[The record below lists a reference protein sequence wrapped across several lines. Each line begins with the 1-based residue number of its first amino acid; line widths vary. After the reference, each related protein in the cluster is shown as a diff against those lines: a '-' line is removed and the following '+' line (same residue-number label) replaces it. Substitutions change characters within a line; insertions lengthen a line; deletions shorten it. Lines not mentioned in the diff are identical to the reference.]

1 MPGPTTRAG
10 RCATEREP
18 DCPEGTGTYTTYNQV
33 PMRSVAASP
42 RADAL
47 ELKAK
52 LFRGLAE
59 PSRLKLLEILRRGER
74 SVGELVA
81 ESGLSQANVSAH
93 LSCLRDCGLVASR
106 SESRFVFYRIAG
118 RDVPRL
124 LDDGDETLGALA
136 ERIAACVNYRR

>member
-1 MPGPTTRAG
+1 
-10 RCATEREP
+10 
-18 DCPEGTGTYTTYNQV
+18 
-33 PMRSVAASP
+33 MRSAAASP

-106 SESRFVFYRIAG
+106 SEGRFVFYRIAG
-118 RDVPRL
+118 RDVQRL